1 MKKAN
6 LNKEIISIERRFL
19 EEIFNCK
26 FEQLEKVFN
35 LIRAFEEEY
44 RYDLVKNLLNMIS
57 QREMELSFEYE
68 RDYNSIL
75 IN

>member
-26 FEQLEKVFN
+26 FEQLEKVYN
-35 LIRAFEEEY
+35 LIRAFEE
-44 RYDLVKNLLNMIS
+44 DNK
-57 QREMELSFEYE
+57 
-68 RDYNSIL
+68 IL
-75 IN
+75 FFFINT